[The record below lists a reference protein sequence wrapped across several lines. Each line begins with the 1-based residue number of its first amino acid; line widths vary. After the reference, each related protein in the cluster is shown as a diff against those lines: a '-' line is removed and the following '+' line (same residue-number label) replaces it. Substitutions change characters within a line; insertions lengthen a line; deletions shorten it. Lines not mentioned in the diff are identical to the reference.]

1 MKKYCGSFIKKN
13 GDERE
18 MTFAYIEDLP
28 ADFLETQIIGSASSK
43 AYPEGM
49 KLVWDLE
56 ANNFRV
62 FNFNAIVEKP
72 VLVE

>member
-1 MKKYCGSFIKKN
+1 MKQYRGTFIKKN

-28 ADFLETQIIGSASSK
+28 ADFLKTHIIGSGQDK
-43 AYPEGM
+43 VYPVGM

-56 ANNFRV
+56 ANNFRI
-62 FNFNAIVEKP
+62 FNFNATLEEP
-72 VLVE
+72 VLIE